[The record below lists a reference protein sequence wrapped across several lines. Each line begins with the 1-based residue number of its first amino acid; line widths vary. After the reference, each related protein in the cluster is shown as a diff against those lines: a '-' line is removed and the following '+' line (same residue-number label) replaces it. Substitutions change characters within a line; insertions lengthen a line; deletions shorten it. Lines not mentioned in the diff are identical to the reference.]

1 MTGPGQDILDSWD
14 SNADAWTRAV
24 REQRIESRRVATDA
38 AIVAAVLAHHPKRAL
53 DVGCGEGWLCR
64 ALAAEGVSVVGL
76 DASASL
82 VQSAI
87 ASGTPDVRHL
97 AYSALVQNDAGLGQ
111 FDAIVCNFALL
122 DDDLTPL
129 LTALRN
135 HLSPRGR
142 LFVQTVHPWTA
153 VGDGAYQDGWR
164 LETFAAFGGEFAAPM
179 PWYFRTLASWV
190 GVLDA
195 SGLAIERI
203 DEPVHQQTQRP
214 LSLLI
219 AARAQP
225 DDSSQAS

>member
-38 AIVAAVLAHHPKRAL
+38 AIVAAVLAHRPRRAL

-64 ALAAEGVSVVGL
+64 VLAAEGVAIVGL

-97 AYSALVQNDAGLGQ
+97 AYSALAQTDAGLGQ

-122 DDDLTPL
+122 ADDLVPM
-129 LTALRN
+129 LTALRA
-135 HLSPRGR
+135 HLSRGGR
-142 LFVQTVHPWTA
+142 LFVQTVHPWA
-153 VGDGAYQDGWR
+153 AAGDGAYEDGWR

-179 PWYFRTLASWV
+179 PWYFRTLASWI
-190 GVLDA
+190 GVLEA

-203 DEPVHQQTQRP
+203 DEPVHPQTQRP
-214 LSLLI
+214 LSLLLT
-219 AARAQP
+219 ARAQP
-225 DDSSQAS
+225 DESSQAS